1 MPVVPFIPLIA
12 AGVGAGTSLIGGAM
26 GAGASK
32 DAARMQAQSAA
43 EAQKYINDLLNQYN
57 PPIGQ
62 AAETG
67 ATAVTE
73 AGAQSQQAI
82 RDAVAQG
89 RTDLSPYMT
98 AGGDALTSLADLMR
112 PGGDLNRNFTF
123 QDMQALDPGYQFRM
137 DQASKALQS
146 SAAAKGGALGGGTLQ
161 ALAGLNQNLA
171 SSEYGAA
178 FDRFQRQQDARFNR
192 FNTLAGMGF
201 NAASN
206 AANLGMRGGEDIANY
221 ILDPA
226 KWAANQRYSGQVAM
240 ANNAMTTGSNL
251 ASLITGGG
259 AAQAAGTMGSANAW
273 ANALGGVGSAAGQV
287 GKYYQDQQTL
297 QQLGD
302 ILKNPAII
310 KG

>member
-1 MPVVPFIPLIA
+1 MGGTSILGGILGSRA
-12 AGVGAGTSLIGGAM
+12 AGKSAQQQYQSTVE
-26 GAGASK
+26 
-32 DAARMQAQSAA
+32 ARQ
-43 EAQKYINDLLNQYN
+43 LLQQLLDQYN
-57 PPIGQ
+57 PPIGA
-62 AAETG
+62 AAEQG

-82 RDAVAQG
+82 RDAIAQG
-89 RTDLSPYMT
+89 RTDLTPYMT
-98 AGGDALTSLADLMR
+98 AGGDALTSLSQLMQ

-161 ALAGLNQNLA
+161 SLANLNQNLA

-201 NAASN
+201 NAANN
-206 AANLGMRGGEDIANY
+206 AATLGLRGGEDLANY

-226 KWAANQRYSGQVAM
+226 KWAANQRYAGNVAM

-287 GKYYQDQQTL
+287 GKYYQDKQTL
-297 QQLGD
+297 KDLAD
-302 ILKNPAII
+302 ILRNPAV
-310 KG
+310 KKPGES

>member
-26 GAGASK
+26 GSGA
-32 DAARMQAQSAA
+32 
-43 EAQKYINDLLNQYN
+43 AQKSAQQQYQSTVEARQLLQKLLDQYN

-62 AAETG
+62 AAEAG

-89 RTDLSPYMT
+89 RTDLTPYMT
-98 AGGDALTSLADLMR
+98 AGGDALTNLSQLMQ

-137 DQASKALQS
+137 DQASKALQA

-161 ALAGLNQNLA
+161 SLSNLNQNLA

-178 FDRFQRQQDARFNR
+178 FDRFRAQQTDRFNR
-192 FNTLAGMGF
+192 FNTLAGMGY

-206 AANLGMRGGEDIANY
+206 AATLGLRGGEDLANY
-221 ILDPA
+221 LLDPA
-226 KWAANQRYSGQVAM
+226 KWAATQRYGGQVAM

-273 ANALGGVGSAAGQV
+273 ANALGGVGNAVGQV
-287 GKYYQDQQTL
+287 GKYYQDQETL
-297 QQLGD
+297 KQLGD
-302 ILKNPAII
+302 ILKNPAI
-310 KG
+310 KS